1 MTTWQIFELRL
12 RNVFSLRSPWRI
24 LFSVAVVAL
33 LAGFLVSFHAFF
45 KAAVDFGY
53 DSLPLDLSAF
63 CAATLAAAG
72 GFFIILSRVLP
83 DEAAGHTRRHFL
95 ANALFAWFGT
105 AVITLLCLLPATIL
119 FAANAH
125 AWSLWLFIRLLYVTL
140 TFSILPLCAAAV
152 LSLIAVF
159 FVKRIRSRRTF
170 AVIGSC
176 LVLIPAAV
184 GLIYLLICQLT
195 STAEGGFFADLFT
208 RHWTTLNALSVPP
221 ISWAAFGIHAGG
233 LTSWLS
239 LACLTYSALAAGLIS
254 YLFGLL
260 IDHIAFP
267 ASKVESTD
275 N

>member
-1 MTTWQIFELRL
+1 MTTWQLFKLRL
-12 RNVFSLRSPWRI
+12 RSSFSLRSPWRI
-24 LFSVAVVAL
+24 LFSAAVVAL

-63 CAATLAAAG
+63 CAAILAAIG

-125 AWSLWLFIRLLYVTL
+125 AWSLWLFVRLLYVTL
-140 TFSILPLCAAAV
+140 MFSLLPLCAAAI
-152 LSLIAVF
+152 LSLIAVC

-170 AVIGSC
+170 AAIGSC
-176 LVLIPAAV
+176 VVLFPAAV
-184 GLIYLLICQLT
+184 GLVYLLICQMT
-195 STAEGGFFADLFT
+195 STAAGGFFGDLFT

-239 LACLTYSALAAGLIS
+239 LACLTFSALVACFFS
-254 YLFGLL
+254 YLIGLL
-260 IDHIAFP
+260 IDRIAFP
-267 ASKVESTD
+267 ASKKESAD